1 MNLPTPDWSCRS
13 RLKPS
18 SFFAYGLQTPDSRL
32 LSWKFTIQWLLIGCL
47 AATPVAAEDKPSRF
61 ELTPFA
67 GYQFGGEFELESS
80 GTDLELDEAQSF
92 GLIFNMDID
101 EEKQY
106 EFYYSRQETELDNK
120 GLFLNEPVLDID
132 VEYFHAGGTLLFAGD
147 SVRPYVVGTIG
158 LSRFDPQASGL
169 DSETFFSFSFGGGA
183 KFFADKRIG
192 MRLEGRFFSTLIDSD
207 TEIFCRS
214 GVDTNFCAVK
224 VDGDLLWQWQAMAGL
239 VFRF

>member
-1 MNLPTPDWSCRS
+1 MQKSTVRW
-13 RLKPS
+13 
-18 SFFAYGLQTPDSRL
+18 F
-32 LSWKFTIQWLLIGCL
+32 LICCL
-47 AATPVAAEDKPSRF
+47 AAAPVAAEDKPSRF

-80 GTDLELDEAQSF
+80 DTELELDDAQSF

-120 GLFLNEPVLDID
+120 GFFLNEPVLDID
-132 VEYFHAGGTLLFAGD
+132 VEYFHVGGTLLFAGE

-158 LSRFDPQASGL
+158 LSHFDPQGSGF
-169 DSETFFSFSFGGGA
+169 DSETFFSFSFGGGV
-183 KFFADKRIG
+183 KLFADKRIG

-224 VDGDLLWQWQAMAGL
+224 VDGDLLFQWQAMAGL
-239 VFRF
+239 TFRF